1 MKGPSTL
8 DAASQRT
15 SHVGKGVQAA
25 IVVLIILNLV
35 QLNILSWDGARS
47 RCGTDSTQGA
57 AAAPSQPGTGSI
69 RDLLAGA
76 GRAAMHGG
84 GARPGSSSRPGQK
97 RRFALFVIYSWNYEV
112 LVTSVRS
119 YAAAGLGAHLIILD
133 NSPDRRI
140 VGDEVVRGLAAE
152 VIPTRTRLTFSQSQN
167 FLASA
172 PALSSPA
179 LRGACR
185 Q

>member
-8 DAASQRT
+8 DGAAQRA

-35 QLNILSWDGARS
+35 QLNILSWDRARS
-47 RCGTDSTQGA
+47 RCSRDSCQGTA
-57 AAAPSQPGTGSI
+57 AAASQPAQSSI
-69 RDLLAGA
+69 RDILTGAA
-76 GRAAMHGG
+76 GRATMHGRK
-84 GARPGSSSRPGQK
+84 ALPASSSPPGPD

-119 YAAAGLGAHLIILD
+119 YVEAGLGAHLIILD

-140 VGDEVVRGLAAE
+140 VNDEVVRGLAAE

-172 PALSSPA
+172 PAL
-179 LRGACR
+179 
-185 Q
+185 